1 MTEQL
6 TLSLDVLIKALHYPE
21 QYCHIP
27 RRKEVILSGKWS
39 HLLCKPYLDL
49 SRVYSYF
56 SGDTGFP
63 KSIQEQ
69 HYIMG
74 LGLWTQFRLSEAH
87 AGKYSSL
94 SLFTLQGF
102 PGGSGGK
109 DSACNVGDP
118 GSILGLRRFP
128 GEGNG
133 KPFWYSCLENPMD
146 GGAWKAT
153 VHGVAK
159 NQTRLSDFTI
169 PSFCTK
175 IRCFSCHWCFCK

>member
-1 MTEQL
+1 
-6 TLSLDVLIKALHYPE
+6 
-21 QYCHIP
+21 
-27 RRKEVILSGKWS
+27 
-39 HLLCKPYLDL
+39 
-49 SRVYSYF
+49 
-56 SGDTGFP
+56 
-63 KSIQEQ
+63 
-69 HYIMG
+69 MG

-175 IRCFSCHWCFCK
+175 IRCFSYHFYLQNRSEKLYMWEVWWVTGQSNLAKSTWENKWRRWYQVTPTGGNS